1 MNEKPCLKIQGGQS
15 LRNNTKINHGPVYTH
30 AFTGVYTHTHAHTI
44 AYIDAEQAEN

>member
-15 LRNNTKINHGPVYTH
+15 VRNNTEINHGPLYTH
-30 AFTGVYTHTHAHTI
+30 AHTGVYTHTHAHTI